1 MTGIPNQQLR
11 AHLRSS
17 LLHRFRR
24 FWQRLRGVDVGRGAL
39 IDPAV
44 RLLRH
49 PRRIVLGADAILK
62 SGVHLC
68 PCNETASVAIGARTT
83 VGFHTLI
90 YASSR
95 IEIGADCMIAP
106 FVHIVDSDHGLARG
120 RPMNQQN
127 NSAEPVRIGSDVW
140 VGSHAVILKGV
151 TVGDG
156 AVIAAGSV
164 VREDVLPYHIVG
176 GVPAKV
182 VGERR

>member
-1 MTGIPNQQLR
+1 MNGTANEQLR
-11 AHLRSS
+11 AHHRPG
-17 LLHRFRR
+17 LLHRL
-24 FWQRLRGVDVGRGAL
+24 RLGWHRARGAGLERGVL
-39 IDPAV
+39 IDPDV
-44 RLLRH
+44 RLLRY
-49 PRRIVLGADAILK
+49 PRRIAVGADTILK

-68 PCNETASVAIGARTT
+68 PCNADASVSIGPRTT

-106 FVHIVDSDHGLARG
+106 FVHIVDSEHGLARA
-120 RPMNQQN
+120 RPMNLQS

-140 VGSHAVILKGV
+140 IGSHAVILKGV

-164 VREDVLPYHIVG
+164 VREDVQPYQIVG

-182 VGERR
+182 VGERS